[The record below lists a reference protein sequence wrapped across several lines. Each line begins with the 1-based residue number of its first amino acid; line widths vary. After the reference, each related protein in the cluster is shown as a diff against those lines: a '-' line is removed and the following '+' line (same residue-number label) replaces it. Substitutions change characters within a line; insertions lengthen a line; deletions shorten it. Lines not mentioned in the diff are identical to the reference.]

1 MYIKVLLFIDYI
13 IYYLYILR
21 RFSNLSFQ
29 VHTPYTWYKDIRN
42 EYYDQLNNI
51 GSNMDQA
58 MGYYSNY
65 KHSNLLVNVAKHRN
79 NQEMETSI
87 ALRSLV
93 ELPPCSSIMATKIQ
107 TYLHLCTLNLT
118 NEELLLRLPHYTDTC
133 YLLPKEITY
142 TNTDEFAFLSKICKE
157 TQNIRL
163 MNILS
168 INNANSL
175 TYNGYV
181 KSCKDP
187 SRDTEVYDKV
197 HQIFLNVTY
206 NTLSSRLINKYK

>member
-1 MYIKVLLFIDYI
+1 MQSSKVSSMKDTEDLIIKE
-13 IYYLYILR
+13 
-21 RFSNLSFQ
+21 
-29 VHTPYTWYKDIRN
+29 K
-42 EYYDQLNNI
+42 E
-51 GSNMDQA
+51 
-58 MGYYSNY
+58 
-65 KHSNLLVNVAKHRN
+65 
-79 NQEMETSI
+79 
-87 ALRSLV
+87 
-93 ELPPCSSIMATKIQ
+93 
-107 TYLHLCTLNLT
+107 
-118 NEELLLRLPHYTDTC
+118 LPHYTDTC